1 MSQEVCFLL
10 GKPTLLLSAGWHV
23 TDDGIAL
30 ALDPE
35 RLGSWVTDV
44 TFHKHDMHVGFS
56 ALSTSR
62 ILKGLWSWPGK
73 LLPGSPNLNPIVSKT
88 VLWGEVHDPPN
99 KRQRTGLFDKAWG
112 DGDRDGEHILQ
123 Y

>member
-1 MSQEVCFLL
+1 ML
-10 GKPTLLLSAGWHV
+10 GKTTLLLSAGWHV
-23 TDDGIAL
+23 TDDCIAL
-30 ALDPE
+30 ALSPE
-35 RLGSWVTDV
+35 RLDSWVTDV

-62 ILKGLWSWPGK
+62 ILKGLWPWPGK
-73 LLPGSPNLNPIVSKT
+73 LLTGSPNLNPIVSKT

-112 DGDRDGEHILQ
+112 AGDRDGEHILQ